1 MLIFVLAGHDFLSDP
16 ENCIV
21 AGRQDDERR
30 SRCSPSLWRTQ
41 CRRSNQGTNS
51 LQAKWFEPK
60 LISKL
65 KTFSRLH
72 VEIEMVNK
80 QNKITLFIL
89 NLVFL

>member
-1 MLIFVLAGHDFLSDP
+1 MLIFVFSGHDFLSDP

-30 SRCSPSLWRTQ
+30 SRCSPSLGRTQ
-41 CRRSNQGTNS
+41 CRRSNQGTK
-51 LQAKWFEPK
+51 AKWFEPK
-60 LISKL
+60 LKSKL